1 MDTSSFLQALFR
13 FISRRGPVLTITCD
27 NGSNFVG
34 AERELADAMKSWNEK
49 QVDNEL
55 KHKGIQWSFNP
66 PTASNMGGCW
76 ERHIRS
82 VRKILK
88 GLCNEQKL
96 TDETLLTLLTQ
107 VEGIMNSRPIT
118 TVSDD
123 PDCIEPLSPSQ
134 LLTLK
139 RPQVQP
145 VDVFVKQDVY
155 ARRRWRQV
163 QFLAGLFWQR
173 WQREYLP
180 MLQRRDKWTVPRR
193 NIRLGDVVLLHDSN
207 APRGTWPLAR
217 VLEVFPGSDGLVRS
231 ARIKVKD
238 TILVRPVNKMSLLE
252 AAD

>member
-1 MDTSSFLQALFR
+1 
-13 FISRRGPVLTITCD
+13 
-27 NGSNFVG
+27 
-34 AERELADAMKSWNEK
+34 MKI

-155 ARRRWRQV
+155 ARR
-163 QFLAGLFWQR
+163 LAGDGDKCSSWLDYFGKDGSASTYPCSSV
-173 WQREYLP
+173 EINGPY
-180 MLQRRDKWTVPRR
+180 RDVTSDSVTSCCCTTPT
-193 NIRLGDVVLLHDSN
+193 LHV
-207 APRGTWPLAR
+207 ARGL
-217 VLEVFPGSDGLVRS
+217 
-231 ARIKVKD
+231 
-238 TILVRPVNKMSLLE
+238 
-252 AAD
+252 